1 MRLLG
6 ASQTSRTQYI
16 VNTFDCQTTVMSLLE
31 RFYDPV
37 AAVVDRGENNGSDQI
52 EIVIGDKPP
61 TLDDSN
67 GVVLVD
73 GIDIRTMDVK
83 YLRSQIALVG

>member
-1 MRLLG
+1 
-6 ASQTSRTQYI
+6 
-16 VNTFDCQTTVMSLLE
+16 MSLLE

-37 AAVVDRGENNGSDQI
+37 AAVVDRGENNGADL

>member
-1 MRLLG
+1 
-6 ASQTSRTQYI
+6 
-16 VNTFDCQTTVMSLLE
+16 MSLLE

-61 TLDDSN
+61 NLDDSN

>member
-1 MRLLG
+1 
-6 ASQTSRTQYI
+6 
-16 VNTFDCQTTVMSLLE
+16 MSLLE